1 MEDMIIIGAG
11 PAGISASL
19 YAIRAGVKPLV
30 LYHGT
35 GALEKAEKIENF
47 YGNSEFLTGSQLQER
62 GILQARQM
70 GVQFQETQ
78 VLGIGGFDTF
88 VVKTTEGD
96 LEARCVVLATG
107 AKRSSPKVPGLKE
120 FEGKGVSYCAI
131 CDAFFYR
138 GKQVAVFGNSD
149 FALHEARELAP
160 MAGKVTILTNGLV
173 PDFGEEVEFPV
184 DTRIIEKLEG
194 EDRITQVDFQDGSSL
209 PVDGFFVAFGTAGT
223 SQMAKQ
229 MGAELTEKGHIVV
242 DSSMQTTIPGLYAA
256 GDCTGGLLQISKA
269 VYEGTLA
276 GIEGAK
282 YVKRQKKH
290 SES

>member
-19 YAIRAGVKPLV
+19 YAVRAGVAPLV

-35 GALEKAEKIENF
+35 GALEKAERIENF

-62 GILQARQM
+62 GISQARQM
-70 GVQFQETQ
+70 GVEFKETQ

-88 VVKTTEGD
+88 VVKTTEGE
-96 LEARCVVLATG
+96 LETRCVILATG
-107 AKRSSPKVPGLKE
+107 ARRTAPKVPGLKE
-120 FEGKGVSYCAI
+120 YEGKGVSYCAI

-138 GKQVAVFGNSD
+138 GKAVAIFGNSD

-160 MAGKVTILTNGLV
+160 MAASVTILTNGLV

-184 DTRIIEKLEG
+184 NTKVIESLQGDE
-194 EDRITQVDFQDGSSL
+194 RVSAVRFQDGESL
-209 PVDGFFVAFGTAGT
+209 PIDGFFVAFGTAGT
-223 SQMAKQ
+223 AQIAKQ
-229 MGAELTEKGHIVV
+229 MGAELSEKGNIVV

-282 YVKRQKKH
+282 FVKRQKKNQ
-290 SES
+290 